1 MNHKLTDAA
10 KIIGVHK
17 QTMWK
22 YVKDGKIAAIKT
34 KNNRYLITQA
44 EIDKYLGEVKNIAD
58 QGVAVYVRVSSTENK
73 DDLDRQAERVVQFA
87 NAKGWRVVRIE
98 KEIGSGVNDQR
109 PKLLSLLKDA
119 HKYDYIIVEH
129 KDRLTRFGFNLIIN
143 NISNIYVINEVDSE
157 EQGLMEDLVAIITSF
172 CARLYGQQRS
182 KRKTEKMIAELTKE
196 NED

>member
-1 MNHKLTDAA
+1 MNHKLSDAA

-22 YVKDGKIAAIKT
+22 YIKEGKINAIKT
-34 KNNRYLITQA
+34 KNNRYLITQS
-44 EIDKYLGEVKNIAD
+44 EIDKYLGEVKNVAD
-58 QGVAVYVRVSSTENK
+58 QGVAVYVRVSSTQNK
-73 DDLDRQAERVVQFA
+73 DDLERQAERVVHFA

-129 KDRLTRFGFNLIIN
+129 KDRLTRFGFNIIIN
-143 NISNIYVINEVDSE
+143 NINNIYV
-157 EQGLMEDLVAIITSF
+157 
-172 CARLYGQQRS
+172 
-182 KRKTEKMIAELTKE
+182 
-196 NED
+196 